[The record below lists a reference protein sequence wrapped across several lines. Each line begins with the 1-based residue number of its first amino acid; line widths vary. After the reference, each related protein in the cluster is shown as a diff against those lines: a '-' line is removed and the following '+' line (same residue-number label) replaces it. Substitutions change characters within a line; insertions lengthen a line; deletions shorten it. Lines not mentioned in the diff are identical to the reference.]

1 MLTQLHEEF
10 LDLAGADVPALE
22 VLRIHA
28 QRVVGDGALGARELL
43 PVFEAAQARWMG
55 SVGERGVGAVLG
67 SWRTYESSRYTG
79 TDRRWCAR
87 RAWRGRLGSRLG
99 C

>member
-28 QRVVGDGALGARELL
+28 QRLVGDGALGARELL

-55 SVGERGVGAVLG
+55 GVSGRTRRRGGFGFMAANLRIV
-67 SWRTYESSRYTG
+67 
-79 TDRRWCAR
+79 
-87 RAWRGRLGSRLG
+87 
-99 C
+99 